1 MKMKTGISRKRKI
14 AQTIKSKISE
24 VVLYFLYGGLYQ
36 LYKKDSRVREEV
48 NSWENGMTYCLKC
61 SVNGPQLFIRKNSSG
76 LQRLNPKIQKD
87 YDTCFEFKSLDAA
100 FLVLTGR
107 QGVAG
112 AYAAHGF
119 LLQGDIGTAMS
130 FARSIDLVE
139 AYLFPKFMTR
149 HILKEVPKKELSTA
163 AVYASVILG
172 ILTGA
177 YRLVREPKKIYA
189 VKSQMAGL

>member
-1 MKMKTGISRKRKI
+1 MQAVKRKV
-14 AQTIKSKISE
+14 SE

-48 NSWENGMTYCLKC
+48 DSWENGMTYCLKC
-61 SVNGPQLFIRKNSSG
+61 CADGPQLFIRKNSQG
-76 LQRLNPKIQKD
+76 LQRLKPAIQKD
-87 YDTCFEFKSLDAA
+87 YDTCFEFKSLDEA

-119 LLQGDIGTAMS
+119 LLHGDIGTAMS

-139 AYLFPKFMTR
+139 AYLFPAFMTR
-149 HILKEVPKKELSTA
+149 RILKEIPKKESGSLALYA
-163 AVYASVILG
+163 AVLG
-172 ILTGA
+172 GIVTGE
-177 YRLVREPKKIYA
+177 YRPAVKPKNIYA
-189 VKSQMAGL
+189 VKSQMAD